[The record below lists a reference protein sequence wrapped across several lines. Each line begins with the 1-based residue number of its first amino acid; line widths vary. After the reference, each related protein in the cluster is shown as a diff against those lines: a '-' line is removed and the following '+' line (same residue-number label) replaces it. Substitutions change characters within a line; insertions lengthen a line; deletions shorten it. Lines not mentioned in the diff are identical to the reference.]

1 MDLQKPKLMYQQI
14 CETIRAEAKQF
25 EPGYFLGT
33 EISYAKKFN
42 VSRPTVRKAVDCLI
56 NEGIVS
62 RIAGIGLEVT
72 HKERKEVF
80 DKKLLISVE
89 TLEAD
94 DGLFTKI
101 VMGAI
106 NTANDYGY
114 GYHILNNLESDEKY
128 NTFKNLD
135 LSSYIGVIT
144 TAYDTP
150 NDKKILQLLK
160 NANVKFVL
168 VDNPIE
174 GGIYNYV
181 VADDYA
187 GGYLIGEHLMKLN
200 HKRILFLAN
209 AWPAVTVTNRQKGLS
224 DALKQNGLFLNEKD
238 IVKVDYES
246 LAQNYILENA
256 LKPEFD
262 YTAIV
267 TSNDIISMH
276 CINAFDV
283 LGIKVPQEISI
294 TGFGDYRIASM
305 MRHPLTTIKVPGYKM
320 GTEAA
325 KLILESNLVNKYH
338 KIILDIELVIR
349 ETTDMAKDIE
359 TSKAI

>member
-14 CETIRAEAKQF
+14 CETIRSEANQY
-25 EPGYFLGT
+25 EPGHFLGT

-42 VSRPTVRKAVDCLI
+42 VSRPTVRKAIDCLI
-56 NEGIVS
+56 ADGIVS
-62 RIAGIGLEVT
+62 RIAGVGLEVT
-72 HKERKEVF
+72 HTQKVEVF
-80 DKKLLISVE
+80 DKKVLIAVN
-89 TLEAD
+89 TLGGD

-106 NTANDYGY
+106 DTANDYGY
-114 GYHILNNLESDEKY
+114 GYRILSNTESNDKL
-128 NTFKNLD
+128 NSIKNLD
-135 LSSYIGVIT
+135 LSHYIGVIT
-144 TAYDTP
+144 TAFDTDE
-150 NDKKILQLLK
+150 DKKILQLLK

-187 GGYLIGEHLMKLN
+187 GGYLLGEHLVKLN
-200 HKRILFLAN
+200 HTRILYLAN
-209 AWPAVTVTNRQKGLS
+209 AWPAVTVTNRQKGLR
-224 DALKQNGLFLNEKD
+224 DAMNQNGLSLLDRD

-246 LAQNYILENA
+246 LAQNFILENA
-256 LKPEFD
+256 LNPEFD

-267 TSNDIISMH
+267 ASNDIISMH
-276 CINAFDV
+276 CINALDM
-283 LGIKVPQEISI
+283 LGIKVPQDISI
-294 TGFGDYRIASM
+294 TGFGDYKIASM

-325 KLILESNLVNKYH
+325 KLILESSLNNKYH
-338 KIILDIELVIR
+338 KIILDVELRLR
-349 ETTDMAKDIE
+349 ETTAEAK
-359 TSKAI
+359 K